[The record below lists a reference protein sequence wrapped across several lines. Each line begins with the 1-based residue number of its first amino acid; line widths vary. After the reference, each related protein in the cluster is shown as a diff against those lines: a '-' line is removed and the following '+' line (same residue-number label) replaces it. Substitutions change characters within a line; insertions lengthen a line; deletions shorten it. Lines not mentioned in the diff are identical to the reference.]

1 MLPDGW
7 TIRKIGDVLSRVVE
21 PVMIDGNETYQEI
34 GIRSHGKGI
43 FHKEPVLGASIGE
56 KRVFWVQPNCF
67 IVNIVFAWEQ
77 AIART
82 TENENRKIA
91 SHRFPMYRPIRE
103 ACDVDFLTFYFNTPT
118 GKYLLG
124 LASPG
129 GAGRNKTLG
138 QKEFEKL
145 QICMPSGAEQKKIA
159 RILSTW
165 DRAIEIV
172 ERLIANSKVQK
183 KALMQQL
190 LTGKRRLPGFK
201 GEFQRT
207 HIGEIARVDARSL
220 GSTTPDNFSFQY
232 ISLSDVGPGDIANQ
246 LEEHVFAQAPSRAR
260 RIVKEGDIL
269 MATVRPNLQGFA
281 RVGPDHADC
290 IASTGFAVLTPKKGC
305 DGSFLYHYLFSAHVT
320 GQINALVVGSSY
332 PAINAT
338 DVKGIAAYCPSEE
351 EQRAISNVLNN
362 ADTLIRNLDRQLRQ
376 LNEQKKALMQQL
388 LTGKRRVKVDEDV
401 A

>member
-7 TIRKIGDVLSRVVE
+7 TIQKIGDVLSRVVE

-82 TENENRKIA
+82 TENENGKIA

-103 ACDVDFLTFYFNTPT
+103 ACDVDFITFYFNTPT

-165 DRAIEIV
+165 DRAIKTV
-172 ERLIANSKVQK
+172 ERLIANSKAQK

-190 LTGKRRLPGFK
+190 MTGKRRFPGFE
-201 GEFQRT
+201 GEWWEGKLQDFLEK
-207 HIGEIARVDARSL
+207 IVG
-220 GSTTPDNFSFQY
+220 GGTPSRETVEYWNGTIPWLSVKDLLAEKIDGASEY
-232 ISLSDVGPGDIANQ
+232 ISHDALACS
-246 LEEHVFAQAPSRAR
+246 
-260 RIVKEGDIL
+260 
-269 MATVRPNLQGFA
+269 ATNL
-281 RVGPDHADC
+281 
-290 IASTGFAVLTPKKGC
+290 I
-305 DGSFLYHYLFSAHVT
+305 
-320 GQINALVVGSSY
+320 
-332 PAINAT
+332 
-338 DVKGIAAYCPSEE
+338 
-351 EQRAISNVLNN
+351 
-362 ADTLIRNLDRQLRQ
+362 
-376 LNEQKKALMQQL
+376 
-388 LTGKRRVKVDEDV
+388 
-401 A
+401 